1 MAEASTNYREYET
14 ITVLKPDIDDARII
28 EVAGRLRELVSE
40 QGGKSIKF
48 SNWGKKKLTFEVDKI
63 QKGIF
68 IHHLYVAPPTA
79 IKEYE
84 RSLKFLD
91 DALLYQTVRLKDVAG
106 VDAQQSE
113 EDQLAM
119 PVRDNGRRDRE
130 RDNRDHGAHEAKS
143 SSAERHEAKSEA
155 AAEEPKAEP
164 EASAEKPKVEPEA
177 DQAETKATEE

>member
-1 MAEASTNYREYET
+1 MAEASTIYREYET

-68 IHHLYVAPPTA
+68 IHHLYVAPPKA
-79 IKEYE
+79 ITEYE

-91 DALLYQTVRLKDVAG
+91 DALLYQTIRLKDVSG
-106 VDAQQSE
+106 IDAEQSE

-119 PVRDNGRRDRE
+119 PVRENNRRD
-130 RDNRDHGAHEAKS
+130 RDNRDRGGHEAK
-143 SSAERHEAKSEA
+143 ARKDEKVEAKPEANSESVA
-155 AAEEPKAEP
+155 AAE
-164 EASAEKPKVEPEA
+164 PKVEPEA
-177 DQAETKATEE
+177 EKAETKATEE